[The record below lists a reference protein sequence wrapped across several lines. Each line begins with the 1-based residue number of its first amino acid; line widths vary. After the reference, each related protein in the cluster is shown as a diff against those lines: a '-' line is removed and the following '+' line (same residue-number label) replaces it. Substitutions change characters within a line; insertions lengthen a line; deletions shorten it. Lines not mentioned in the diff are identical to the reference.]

1 MFQTVCVFMAQ
12 TIGGHHQ
19 AWFGVL
25 LPYHKTTRKCEQKFG
40 IAIFNGSMMRKE
52 SFLLSIIEFSSR

>member
-1 MFQTVCVFMAQ
+1 MAQ

-52 SFLLSIIEFSSR
+52 SFLLFIIEFSSR